1 METNPLKTCI
11 DRLLKVLPT
20 DADSLNAGLSLCET
34 RSDLLHW
41 VEIGLAEHPELHRRC
56 VPILQQLGFLG
67 GNDLSVEREFD
78 ISTSLLNIS
87 MSQPEHVLQ
96 HKEARKIR

>member
-20 DADSLNAGLSLCET
+20 DADSLHAGLSLCET

-41 VEIGLAEHPELHRRC
+41 VEIGLAEHPELH
-56 VPILQQLGFLG
+56 
-67 GNDLSVEREFD
+67 
-78 ISTSLLNIS
+78 
-87 MSQPEHVLQ
+87 
-96 HKEARKIR
+96 